1 MDFNQYKIFIFDF
14 DGVILDS
21 NAIKT
26 RAFHEVAL
34 PFGEEAASELVR
46 YHTANGGISRFLK
59 FEYLFKVILKKDDYF
74 LAAQNAVSAFGAIC
88 KRELMACPEAP
99 GISEFMKHLPE
110 GTARIVVSGGA
121 QDELRMVA
129 RERGLAGY
137 FHAVFGSPDTKFEIF
152 QRELDAGRIAHP
164 FLMFGDSKL
173 DYEVT
178 EAFGGDFVFMSG
190 LTEFKDHQAFFRN
203 KARVRTARFF
213 TDFLLD
219 PGQAC

>member
-1 MDFNQYKIFIFDF
+1 MDFNAYKTLIFDF

-21 NAIKT
+21 NSIKT
-26 RAFHEVAL
+26 RAFYEVAL

-46 YHTANGGISRFLK
+46 YHTAHGGISRFVK
-59 FEYLFKVILKKDDYF
+59 FEHLFKVILKKDDYF
-74 LAAQNAVSAFGAIC
+74 NAVQNAVSAFAAIC
-88 KRELMACPEAP
+88 KRELLVCPEAP
-99 GISEFMKHLPE
+99 GIREFMKHLPE
-110 GTARIVVSGGA
+110 GSTRMVVSGGA
-121 QDELRMVA
+121 QDELRMIA
-129 RERGLAGY
+129 RERGLVSY
-137 FHAVFGSPDTKFEIF
+137 FHAVFGNPDTKFDIF

-178 EAFGGDFVFMSG
+178 KAFGGDFIFMSG
-190 LTEFKDHQAFFRN
+190 LTEFKDHEAFFRN

-219 PGQAC
+219 PSQAC